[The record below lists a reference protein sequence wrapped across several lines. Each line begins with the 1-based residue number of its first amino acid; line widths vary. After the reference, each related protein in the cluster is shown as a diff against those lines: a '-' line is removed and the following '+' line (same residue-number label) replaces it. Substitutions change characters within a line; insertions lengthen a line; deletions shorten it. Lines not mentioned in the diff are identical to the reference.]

1 MDSRGSPNDVLL
13 RMVGIRKAF
22 PGVVALDGVDFDVRA
37 GEVHALLGEN
47 GAGKSTLVKIMT
59 GVYEKDAGEIYVRGR
74 PVDIRTPL
82 EAQRLGIRIIHQE
95 FTLINDMTVAENI
108 FLDAMGGRLFGWV
121 PYRRMRAES
130 RELLD
135 KLGLHHVSVDAPV
148 RDLNVAEQQIVEIAR
163 ALREKAAVII
173 MDEPTAALT
182 DAEVERLMDII
193 RRLRDD
199 GTGVV
204 YISHKL
210 EEVMAL
216 ADRATVLRDG
226 RLVGVKPMSEL
237 TRDEMVRLM
246 VGRPLTKLYVR
257 NHVPGGEVALEVRGL
272 SVPGKV
278 HDASLVAHKGEVVG
292 ITGLMGAGQPEL
304 VRAIFGAVP
313 KSSGEIRLY
322 GRPVDIRSPQDAIRH
337 GIALLTEN
345 RKEEGLVLLLSV
357 VQNSSLAALDKV
369 SRFGFVDGKKERRQA
384 AGYVERL
391 AIKTPSLDQE
401 VDRLSGG
408 NQQKVVLAKWLATDA
423 DVIIMAEPTRGIDV
437 GAKAEVYR
445 LIDELAAHGKTILMV
460 SSELPEVINLSDRI
474 YVMHEGR
481 IVAELDAAE
490 TTQEEIGTYATGGTY
505 HESA

>member
-1 MDSRGSPNDVLL
+1 MA
-13 RMVGIRKAF
+13 GISKAF
-22 PGVVALDGVDFDVRA
+22 PGVIALDGVDFEVRA

-59 GVYEKDAGEIYVRGR
+59 GVYEKDSGEMYVRGEK
-74 PVDIRTPL
+74 VEIRSPL
-82 EAQRLGIRIIHQE
+82 DAQRLGIRIIHQE
-95 FTLINDMTVAENI
+95 FTLINDMSVAENI
-108 FLDAMGGRLFGWV
+108 FLDAMGSRMLSWV

-130 RELLD
+130 RELL
-135 KLGLHHVSVDAPV
+135 KRLGLHHVSVDALV
-148 RDLNVAEQQIVEIAR
+148 RDLSVAEQQIVEIAR
-163 ALREKAAVII
+163 ALREEAAVII

-193 RRLRDD
+193 RQLRAS
-199 GTGVV
+199 GTGIV

-210 EEVMAL
+210 DEVMAI

-226 RLVGVKPMSEL
+226 RLVGTKPMAEL
-237 TRDEMVRLM
+237 TRDEIVRMM

-257 NHVPGGEVALEVRGL
+257 NHKPTSEVALEVRDL
-272 SVPGKV
+272 SVPGRV
-278 HDASLVAHKGEVVG
+278 HGASLVAHKGEVVG
-292 ITGLMGAGQPEL
+292 ITGLMGAGQSEL

-313 KSSGEIRLY
+313 RSGGEIKLH

-357 VQNSSLAALDKV
+357 VANSSLAALEKV
-369 SRFGFVDGKKERRQA
+369 SRFGFVDVAKERRQA
-384 AGYVERL
+384 ADYVERL

-401 VDRLSGG
+401 VDSLSGG
-408 NQQKVVLAKWLATDA
+408 NQQKVVLSKWLATDA

-437 GAKAEVYR
+437 GAKAEVYA
-445 LIDELAAHGKTILMV
+445 LIDELAGQGKTILLV
-460 SSELPEVINLSDRI
+460 SSELPEVTNLSDRI

-481 IVAELDAAE
+481 IVAELDAAN
-490 TTQEEIGTYATGGTY
+490 TSQEEIGHYATGGTR